1 MLVAHMPIPKSN
13 LIDSIFSLL
22 KKNNGKFKSE
32 KQSDFLITQLKMHT
46 GFLGYVNN
54 GKIKNPIFVEY
65 DKYGITKLLKKLTG
79 SNMIEIIFE
88 RNAQSELHPKDVIML
103 KKIESI
109 LIEQQPKETI
119 TNKKQYRLST
129 YELAKNVYSLAKN
142 NNGLFKSEVQG
153 NFLIEQ
159 LNLSDG
165 YLGQT
170 NGIKYKNPIFAE
182 YNKEGITK
190 IYKQMAASTKVEII
204 FERKVEGE
212 LTSLE
217 VKALASYKRKLK
229 KLEKELKE
237 RMTSFLTGDYNSSGD
252 PSTYTEDIIE
262 MYNRHNDVKIKAI
275 EHIKSEIAELEK

>member
-1 MLVAHMPIPKSN
+1 MELISMASISQQEIEYLRNNINTGIEFEYALFSLLNNGELQNVFLNEVVLYHPFKDRIELIIAKTNLNNLPNKLIKIFRMRKIPV
-13 LIDSIFSLL
+13 IFVDLTKIFLLKSLL

-32 KQSDFLITQLKMHT
+32 KQSDFLMTQLKMHT

-129 YELAKNVYSLAKN
+129 YELAKNVYGLAKN

-170 NGIKYKNPIFAE
+170 NGIKYKNPIF
-182 YNKEGITK
+182 
-190 IYKQMAASTKVEII
+190 
-204 FERKVEGE
+204 F
-212 LTSLE
+212 
-217 VKALASYKRKLK
+217 
-229 KLEKELKE
+229 
-237 RMTSFLTGDYNSSGD
+237 
-252 PSTYTEDIIE
+252 
-262 MYNRHNDVKIKAI
+262 
-275 EHIKSEIAELEK
+275 

>member
-1 MLVAHMPIPKSN
+1 MLVAHMPIPKSS

-142 NNGLFKSEVQG
+142 NNGLFKSEAQG

-237 RMTSFLTGDYNSSGD
+237 RMTSFLTGDFNSSGD

-275 EHIKSEIAELEK
+275 EHIKSEIAKLEK

>member
-275 EHIKSEIAELEK
+275 EHIKSEIAKLEK

>member
-129 YELAKNVYSLAKN
+129 YELAKNVYGLAKN

-237 RMTSFLTGDYNSSGD
+237 RMTSFLSGDYNSSGD

-275 EHIKSEIAELEK
+275 EHIKSEIAKLEK

>member
-237 RMTSFLTGDYNSSGD
+237 RMTSFLSGDYNSSGD

-275 EHIKSEIAELEK
+275 EHIKSEIAKLEK

>member
-32 KQSDFLITQLKMHT
+32 KQSDFLITQLKMHN

-142 NNGLFKSEVQG
+142 NNGLFKSEAQG

-237 RMTSFLTGDYNSSGD
+237 RMTSFLTGDFNSSGD

-262 MYNRHNDVKIKAI
+262 MYNRDNDVKIKAI
-275 EHIKSEIAELEK
+275 EHIKSEIAKLEK